1 MTLTIAHIEA
11 ALRRIDGVAVRTPL
25 IEHPELNELAGGRV
39 LVKPENLQ
47 RTGSFKIRGAY
58 NLLSQVP
65 ETERGRGAVA
75 WSSGNHAQGVAL
87 AGRLLG
93 ISTTIVMPEDAP
105 PAKLDNTRRY
115 GGSVVTY
122 DRYSGDREAI
132 ALEIAERTGAIVV
145 PSYDHPDII
154 AGQGTAGLEIADDA
168 RAGDI
173 ELTQALVC
181 CGGGG
186 LTAGSAIA
194 LRDRFPAL
202 RVHTVEPEG
211 YDDTR
216 RSLESGRRLAVD
228 TLRPSICDALL
239 SPSPGKLTFPIL
251 EREVESGLAVSEADV
266 REAMRYAR
274 RRLRL
279 VVEPGGA
286 VALAA
291 VLARKVETRGE
302 VTAVMVS
309 GGNVD
314 VDLYA
319 EIQAGPA

>member
-1 MTLTIAHIEA
+1 
-11 ALRRIDGVAVRTPL
+11 
-25 IEHPELNELAGGRV
+25 
-39 LVKPENLQ
+39 
-47 RTGSFKIRGAY
+47 
-58 NLLSQVP
+58 
-65 ETERGRGAVA
+65 
-75 WSSGNHAQGVAL
+75 
-87 AGRLLG
+87 
-93 ISTTIVMPEDAP
+93 
-105 PAKLDNTRRY
+105 
-115 GGSVVTY
+115 
-122 DRYSGDREAI
+122 
-132 ALEIAERTGAIVV
+132 
-145 PSYDHPDII
+145 
-154 AGQGTAGLEIADDA
+154 
-168 RAGDI
+168 
-173 ELTQALVC
+173 
-181 CGGGG
+181 
-186 LTAGSAIA
+186 
-194 LRDRFPAL
+194 
-202 RVHTVEPEG
+202 VHTVEPEG

-319 EIQAGPA
+319 EIQAGPT